1 MDVVLVILRFL
12 HVVLGA
18 YWAGVVIFTALY
30 LEPSVRAA
38 GPAGGQVMAQLVARG
53 HMTVLPIVAL
63 VTILAGLEL
72 MRRVSGGFDP
82 AWTSSPMGL
91 ALGTGAL
98 SALVAFLLGVVVMR
112 PAMMKV
118 MTLTQAAM
126 QVPAG
131 PDRDAQL
138 AAIGP
143 LRRRATLTLRW
154 VALLLGITVSL
165 MAVARYL

>member
-1 MDVVLVILRFL
+1 MPGFL
-12 HVVLGA
+12 IECVTSVPVEICA
-18 YWAGVVIFTALY
+18 
-30 LEPSVRAA
+30 PSQTVMLSCSIAA
-38 GPAGGQVMAQLVARG
+38 PAMMQF
-53 HMTVLPIVAL
+53 LPIVAL

-82 AWTSSPMGL
+82 AWTSSPMGM
-91 ALGTGAL
+91 ALRTGAL
-98 SALVAFLLGVVVMR
+98 SARGAFLLGVVVMR
-112 PAMMKV
+112 PAMMQG

-131 PDRDAQL
+131 PDRVAQL